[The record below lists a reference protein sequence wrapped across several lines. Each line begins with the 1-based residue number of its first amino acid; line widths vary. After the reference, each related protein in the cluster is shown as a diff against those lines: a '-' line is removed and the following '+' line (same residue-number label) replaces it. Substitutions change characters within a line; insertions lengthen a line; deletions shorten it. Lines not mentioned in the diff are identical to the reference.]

1 LKLAKNNITGIA
13 LQAER
18 QLPKTILATI
28 AVAII
33 ILASAYQVYYN
44 DIPRERLV
52 VSALSCLFI
61 TTSYQADRD
70 GDLYPSR

>member
-1 LKLAKNNITGIA
+1 MNFAKIVLAFT
-13 LQAER
+13 
-18 QLPKTILATI
+18 
-28 AVAII
+28 AVAVI